1 MREDRMVESLK
12 EFMPVNPSDVASR
25 NPLISSAASYITNY
39 DLYKDRPVTRDFNKV
54 LPYYEGANDPRIE
67 EFYKA
72 IGRETGMSP
81 ARGKAAIE
89 KIITSPTTN
98 PLVGLAYAAGESIVA
113 DKDAEKQLQKF
124 AKKTFEGVSRKFY
137 RSTYPEWKSFKE
149 KEIVEFYKLENA
161 TEKRRINKELKD
173 IATGYFLDDKKTQ
186 DEKRGKVREVID
198 KVDPEDKKSY
208 VNRFK
213 AYVKGDGLP
222 YDYFNISFEE
232 DAEIQAR
239 LFRIKFGPYSRLNA
253 EDKKEIFGNLSK
265 AGMSS
270 PKKMVIKLKRLELEE
285 PVKENRTLIQKMTGQ

>member
-1 MREDRMVESLK
+1 
-12 EFMPVNPSDVASR
+12 
-25 NPLISSAASYITNY
+25 
-39 DLYKDRPVTRDFNKV
+39 VTRDFNKV